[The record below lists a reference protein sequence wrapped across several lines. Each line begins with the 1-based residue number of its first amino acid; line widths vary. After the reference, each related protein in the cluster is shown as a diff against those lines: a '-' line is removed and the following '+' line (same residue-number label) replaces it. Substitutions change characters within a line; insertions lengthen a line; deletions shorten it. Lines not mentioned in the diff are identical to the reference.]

1 MRPYRRLVQDFPF
14 FISRLLLAVAL
25 SISPALAV
33 LIHDEPSGFQGIPW
47 GASPADCASLSFVKT
62 LGTTDSMKHADLYD
76 LSTDGVT
83 LNGVTFTRIRY
94 RFLDNQLES
103 VQLGYEGRANRDKLM
118 QWVELRYGTLTPG
131 ERKQAGAEW
140 EGEETVVNLSYNQ
153 ATGRGSLWLISRTL
167 SGGFGSYNVTAQGS

>member
-1 MRPYRRLVQDFPF
+1 MRPYHRLVHVCPV
-14 FISRLLLAVAL
+14 FILGVLWGVGL

-47 GASPADCASLSFVKT
+47 GASPTDCASLSFVKT
-62 LGTTDSMKHADLYD
+62 LGTTDSMKHVDLYD
-76 LSTDGVT
+76 FSIDGVI

-103 VQLGYEGRANRDKLM
+103 VQFRYEGRANRDKLM
-118 QWVELRYGTLTPG
+118 QWVEQRYGTLTPG

-153 ATGRGSLWLISRTL
+153 ATGYGSLWLISRAL
-167 SGGFGSYNVTAQGS
+167 SGGFGFTR

>member
-1 MRPYRRLVQDFPF
+1 MQVFLV
-14 FISRLLLAVAL
+14 FILGLLFAVAL

-33 LIHDEPSGFQGIPW
+33 LIYDEPSGFQGIPW
-47 GASPADCASLSFVKT
+47 GASPADCSSLSFVKT

-103 VQLGYEGRANRDKLM
+103 VQLRYEGRADRDKLM
-118 QWVELRYGTLTPG
+118 QWVEQRYGALTPG

-140 EGEETVVNLSYNQ
+140 QGDETVVNLSYNPE
-153 ATGRGSLWLISRTL
+153 TGRGSLWLISRTL
-167 SGGFGSYNVTAQGS
+167 SGGFGSYSVTAQGS